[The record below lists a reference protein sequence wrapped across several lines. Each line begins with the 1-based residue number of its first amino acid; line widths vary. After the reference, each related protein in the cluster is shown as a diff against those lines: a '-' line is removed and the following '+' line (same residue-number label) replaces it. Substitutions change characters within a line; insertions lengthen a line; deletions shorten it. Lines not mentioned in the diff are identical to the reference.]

1 MPNKM
6 ETDYFTKDLGHKP
19 SAEYR
24 EKILEEHTKEVEN
37 GREDSPETIS

>member
-24 EKILEEHTKEVEN
+24 EKILKESKKEAED
-37 GREDSPETIS
+37 GRENSPETVT